1 MKKQLTLLLTGTA
14 LFLGGMQFSH
24 SLNASQEPATP
35 EMSPEEMQAM
45 MMKMMESAQPGEPHK
60 KLTSFAGEWTTKI
73 KIRMGGPDSPW
84 EHHTGHSKIQSAL
97 GGRYAIEKFTAEL
110 GMMGKMEGLLI
121 LGYNNLTGEYESIW
135 MDNMSTWA
143 QHATGVVNEEGA
155 TELKGKMRDVITP
168 EGRPYRHVT
177 HPIDEDHYIT
187 KMYDTIPPVGD
198 IQVMEIEY
206 TRVKE

>member
-1 MKKQLTLLLTGTA
+1 MKKPLTLLLTGAA
-14 LFLGGMQFSH
+14 LFLGGMQFSE
-24 SLNASQEPATP
+24 SLTASQEPADAQ
-35 EMSPEEMQAM
+35 MSPEEMQAI
-45 MMKMMESAQPGEPHK
+45 MMKMMEAAQPGPEHK
-60 KLTSFAGEWTTKI
+60 KLNAMAGEWTTKI
-73 KIRMGGPDSPW
+73 KMKMSPDADW

-97 GGRYAIEKFTAEL
+97 GGRYMIEKFTAEL

-121 LGYNNLTGEYESIW
+121 LSYNNLTDEYESIW
-135 MDNMSTWA
+135 MDSMSTWP
-143 QHATGVVNEEGA
+143 QYATGVINEEGA

-177 HPIDEDHYIT
+177 YPIDEDNYLT

-206 TRVKE
+206 SRVKE